1 MTDETNGATES
12 AASTAGVSAEI
23 MDVLHFDPFRGDN
36 EVAAADAKAS
46 TVANTDKAAA
56 GGDEKGKE
64 AVPSAPA
71 KVEAA
76 PAAAAPVKKTEES
89 VNTSEMNQEQAW
101 RAIAEAALATK
112 PAGKEENKAEEPDPR
127 KVPAYNF
134 QMPDALIEKLS
145 SQNPEDF
152 KVGLNAYAN
161 GIAAAVHAQAFKHV
175 EEYFKPL
182 FESMPQNVFAQIEA
196 RKAADEVK
204 KDFYGR
210 YAEFDKP
217 VLHPVIK
224 QIGEQLAKEG
234 KVTKYT
240 PEFGDAIAAK
250 ARELLGIVAAPAVVK
265 PNAPKAPPK
274 MLPSQG
280 ARVAPSSEDSLS
292 REVADVIFG

>member
-1 MTDETNGATES
+1 MTDETNGAPE
-12 AASTAGVSAEI
+12 AAPATAGVSSEI
-23 MDVLHFDPFRGDN
+23 MDVLHFDPFKGDN
-36 EVAAADAKAS
+36 EVAAADKAA
-46 TVANTDKAAA
+46 ANTDKAAA

-64 AVPSAPA
+64 AVLPA
-71 KVEAA
+71 STKGTEESSSL
-76 PAAAAPVKKTEES
+76 PPVKKTEES

-112 PAGKEENKAEEPDPR
+112 PAGKEEKQDETPDPR
-127 KVPAYNF
+127 KIPAYNF
-134 QMPDALIEKLS
+134 QMPDALIEKLT

-152 KVGLNAYAN
+152 KIGLNAYAN

-175 EEYFKPL
+175 EEFFKPL
-182 FESMPQNVFAQIEA
+182 FESLPQSVFAQIEA
-196 RKAADEVK
+196 RKSAEEVK

-217 VLHPVIK
+217 ILYPVIQK
-224 QIGEQLAKEG
+224 IGEQLAKEG

-250 ARELLGIVAAPAVVK
+250 ARELLGITAQAAPKA
-265 PNAPKAPPK
+265 PIAPKAPPK